1 MAKRAWDVMHADI
14 SDYHALTAPRPL
26 IVETGKI
33 DGTYSRV
40 RNQFFCDNYAPFA
53 GDKTVARRARV
64 AYDGNDRKKFI
75 HYLHYHGHTYHV
87 GDVFGPGQ
95 TAPSGY
101 EPYIREPIDK
111 EPTPVAPLNW
121 QIDASY
127 KKVVALLYTSIS
139 QLFYVCNEFFA

>member
-1 MAKRAWDVMHADI
+1 M
-14 SDYHALTAPRPL
+14 
-26 IVETGKI
+26 
-33 DGTYSRV
+33 
-40 RNQFFCDNYAPFA
+40 
-53 GDKTVARRARV
+53 ARRARV

-121 QIDASY
+121 QIDART
-127 KKVVALLYTSIS
+127 KVVALLYTSIS
-139 QLFYVCNEFFA
+139 LFYVCNEFFA